1 MSKNTFSFATIIND
15 AFKASGIT
23 KRTLLTFISL
33 LKKPEQVIN
42 SYIESKES
50 LSNIKSKYTSPGKLL
65 LVMSVLYIIMTYLFG
80 FNLHD
85 RLADQN
91 QRVYDDWYQTEL
103 KNGDIVVSSV
113 EPIKETEEYGWTL
126 GVYTFSNEGDLTGI
140 PEGEYETKDG
150 KIIITGNNNNEYLK
164 YELVFEKIWDFFIEG
179 KVPSKDSQYLVL
191 FIVFTTIIPM
201 SIGTFWR
208 VFKSEKK
215 LNAPTHVIVNTYISC
230 VTTLAIPM
238 VISWVFF
245 INSKTHIINIE
256 TMDGLLYF
264 IAYPLIVLI
273 YYTYAYSRIFKVS
286 NFRSFIKV
294 VFAGTI
300 GMVFSVMILF
310 VILEFIYYWYLW
322 F

>member
-1 MSKNTFSFATIIND
+1 MSKTPISFTTIIND

-33 LKKPEQVIN
+33 LKKPEKVIS

-80 FNLHD
+80 FNLHGP
-85 RLADQN
+85 LADQN
-91 QRVYDDWYQTEL
+91 QGNWHETEL
-103 KNGDIVVSSV
+103 KNGDIVFSSV
-113 EPIKETEEYGWTL
+113 DPIKETEESGWIL
-126 GVYTFSNEGDLTGI
+126 GVYTVSKEGDTTGI

-150 KIIITGNNNNEYLK
+150 KIIITGNNNNEYLN
-164 YELVFEKIWDFFIEG
+164 YELLLEDVVSFIMGEQTHQ
-179 KVPSKDSQYLVL
+179 DSHYLIL

-230 VTTLAIPM
+230 ITTLAIPM

-256 TMDGLLYF
+256 TMYGLLYI

-300 GMVFSVMILF
+300 GLVFSLMILL
-310 VILEFIYYWYLW
+310 VILLFIPYWYIW

>member
-1 MSKNTFSFATIIND
+1 
-15 AFKASGIT
+15 
-23 KRTLLTFISL
+23 
-33 LKKPEQVIN
+33 
-42 SYIESKES
+42 

-80 FNLHD
+80 FNLHGP
-85 RLADQN
+85 LADQN
-91 QRVYDDWYQTEL
+91 QDNWHETEL
-103 KNGDIVVSSV
+103 KNGDIVFSSV
-113 EPIKETEEYGWTL
+113 DPIKETEESGWTL
-126 GVYTFSNEGDLTGI
+126 GVYTVSKEGDTTGI

-150 KIIITGNNNNEYLK
+150 KIIITGNNNNEYLN
-164 YELVFEKIWDFFIEG
+164 YVLLVEEVVSFIMGEQTHQ
-179 KVPSKDSQYLVL
+179 DSQYLIL

-230 VTTLAIPM
+230 ITTLAIPM

-256 TMDGLLYF
+256 TMYGLLYI

-300 GMVFSVMILF
+300 GMVFSF
-310 VILEFIYYWYLW
+310 
-322 F
+322 

>member
-1 MSKNTFSFATIIND
+1 MSKNTFSFTTIIND

-65 LVMSVLYIIMTYLFG
+65 LVMSVLYIIMTYFFG
-80 FNLHD
+80 FNLHSP
-85 RLADQN
+85 LADQK
-91 QRVYDDWYQTEL
+91 QSVYDNWHETEL
-103 KNGDIVVSSV
+103 KNGDIIFSSV
-113 EPIKETEEYGWTL
+113 DPIKETEESGWIL
-126 GVYTFSNEGDLTGI
+126 GVYTVSKEGDLTGI

-150 KIIITGNNNNEYLK
+150 KKIITGNNNNEYLN
-164 YELVFEKIWDFFIEG
+164 YELLFEEIWDFIEG
-179 KVPSKDSQYLVL
+179 KDSSKDSQYLIL

-230 VTTLAIPM
+230 ITTLAIPM

-256 TMDGLLYF
+256 TMDGLLYI

-300 GMVFSVMILF
+300 GLVFSLMIL
-310 VILEFIYYWYLW
+310 VFISSFIFYWYIW
-322 F
+322 FW